1 MSGGLVKEATGKFA
15 VRKNNQCIVFD
26 KYSEIN
32 EIADD
37 GSVAQMQGKENN
49 FNFSSIAEIGEM
61 NPNDSVDIIG
71 IAYVVGPVG

>member
-1 MSGGLVKEATGKFA
+1 MVDKFCDKLNEGSVYVMSGGLVKEATGKFA

-37 GSVAQMQGKENN
+37 GSVA
-49 FNFSSIAEIGEM
+49 
-61 NPNDSVDIIG
+61 
-71 IAYVVGPVG
+71 